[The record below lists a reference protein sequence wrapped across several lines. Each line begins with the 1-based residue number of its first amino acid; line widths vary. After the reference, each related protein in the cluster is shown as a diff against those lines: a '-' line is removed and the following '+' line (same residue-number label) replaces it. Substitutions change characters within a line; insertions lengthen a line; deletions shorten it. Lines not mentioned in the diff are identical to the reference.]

1 MVVRL
6 QTTSLQD
13 KGRLGIHLI
22 GREVEAEI
30 KRKRIAREVEA
41 RIENPMIKRGED
53 ILQVLKG
60 VIAETGIVEE
70 IIIRM
75 KEIIIRSIITDD

>member
-1 MVVRL
+1 MEVRL
-6 QTTSLQD
+6 LTMSLQD
-13 KGRLGIHLI
+13 KGRLGIHLEGI
-22 GREVEAEI
+22 EVEAEI
-30 KRKRIAREVEA
+30 RRKRITREVEA
-41 RIENPMIKRGED
+41 RIENLMIKRGED

>member
-1 MVVRL
+1 MEVRL

-13 KGRLGIHLI
+13 KRRLGIHLVGI
-22 GREVEAEI
+22 EVEAEI
-30 KRKRIAREVEA
+30 RRKRIIREVEV
-41 RIENPMIKRGED
+41 RIENITIKRGED

>member
-1 MVVRL
+1 MEVRL

-13 KGRLGIHLI
+13 KRRLGVHLVGI
-22 GREVEAEI
+22 EVEAEI
-30 KRKRIAREVEA
+30 RRKRIIREVEV
-41 RIENPMIKRGED
+41 RIENITIKRGED

-75 KEIIIRSIITDD
+75 KEIIIGSIITDD